1 MRIAR
6 NVFIFCA
13 LALSLGLVSCEK
25 DDKVDPNLPAL
36 QVSISGTIN
45 HTNYTPGQ
53 EGTITFNR
61 FPASV
66 DEFKQVQEQIGRE
79 PHGAVALELMA
90 AEMFRRNASRGTE
103 SFRLCNT
110 PNNVDI
116 QTTRWKEL
124 FSKDAYYARPYQV
137 AAFLRGATQANNY
150 TPQEPYTIVVKV
162 NGGRPYQDYLEYQ
175 STVLYLDVM
184 SQGHDAGSQTV
195 YVVKPN
201 PCRLYPNGSPYF
213 LVDNCPGL
221 YTQVKEIY
229 EPGWNKLK

>member
-1 MRIAR
+1 MDLKRIIVLLIA
-6 NVFIFCA
+6 A
-13 LALSLGLVSCEK
+13 TSLSLMSCE
-25 DDKVDPNLPAL
+25 DDGSLDPNLPAL
-36 QVSISGTIN
+36 QVSISGTIS
-45 HTNYTPGQ
+45 HTTYTPGQ
-53 EGTITFNR
+53 EGTITFSR

-66 DEFKQVQEQIGRE
+66 NEFKQVQEQIGRE
-79 PHGAVALELMA
+79 PHGAIALELMA
-90 AEMFRRNASRGTE
+90 AEMYRRNVSRGTE
-103 SFRLCNT
+103 SLRLCNT
-110 PNNVDI
+110 PTNIESQMV
-116 QTTRWKEL
+116 RWKEL

>member
-1 MRIAR
+1 MDLKRIIVLLIA
-6 NVFIFCA
+6 A
-13 LALSLGLVSCEK
+13 TSLSLMSCE
-25 DDKVDPNLPAL
+25 DDGSLDPNLPAL
-36 QVSISGTIN
+36 QVSISGTIS
-45 HTNYTPGQ
+45 HTTYTPGQ
-53 EGTITFNR
+53 EGTITFSR

-66 DEFKQVQEQIGRE
+66 NEFKQVQEQIGRE
-79 PHGAVALELMA
+79 PHGAIALELMA
-90 AEMFRRNASRGTE
+90 AEMYRRNVSRGTE
-103 SFRLCNT
+103 SLRLCNT
-110 PNNVDI
+110 PTNIESQMV
-116 QTTRWKEL
+116 RWKEL

-201 PCRLYPNGSPYF
+201 SCRLYPNGSPYF

>member
-1 MRIAR
+1 MRILKKSF
-6 NVFIFCA
+6 VL
-13 LALSLGLVSCEK
+13 LAVASAIVLASCEK

-36 QVSISGTIN
+36 QVSITGTIN
-45 HTNYTPGQ
+45 HNTHTPGQ
-53 EGTITFNR
+53 EGTVTFNR

-66 DEFKQVQEQIGRE
+66 NEFKQVQEQIGGE

-90 AEMFRRNASRGTE
+90 AEMYRRNAKRGRE
-103 SFRLCNT
+103 CMQLCNV
-110 PNNVDI
+110 PLNVDI
-116 QTTRWKEL
+116 QIERWQEL
-124 FSKDAYYARPYQV
+124 FGRDNYYARPYQI

-162 NGGRPYQDYLEYQ
+162 NNGRPYQDYQAYM
-175 STVLYLDVM
+175 STVLYLDVT

-201 PCRLYPNGSPYF
+201 ACRDFPSGSRFF

>member
-1 MRIAR
+1 MDLKRIIVLLIA
-6 NVFIFCA
+6 A
-13 LALSLGLVSCEK
+13 TSLSLMSCE
-25 DDKVDPNLPAL
+25 DDGSLDPNLPAL
-36 QVSISGTIN
+36 QVSISGTIS
-45 HTNYTPGQ
+45 HTTYTPGQ
-53 EGTITFNR
+53 EGTITFSR

-66 DEFKQVQEQIGRE
+66 NEFKQVQEQIGRE

-90 AEMFRRNASRGTE
+90 AEMYRRNVSRGTE
-103 SFRLCNT
+103 SLRLCNT
-110 PNNVDI
+110 PTNI
-116 QTTRWKEL
+116 ESQMARWKEL